1 MNYDL
6 QRSARLATSELE
18 ALKAQVRDLQGSLQ
32 SGESE
37 NGRLQAELRCL
48 RQSMQACSICMFRVL
63 PSLHHQTWNQGKGN
77 ERLSCQMVSQS

>member
-1 MNYDL
+1 MQMEGIQAMNYDL

-48 RQSMQACSICMFRVL
+48 RQSMQACYIFV
-63 PSLHHQTWNQGKGN
+63 PSPSHSRHHQAWK
-77 ERLSCQMVSQS
+77 R